1 MAYTSKFV
9 ESDVNGIKVV
19 QVNIDNENTK
29 ATIKGNKLL
38 ILWGPMYWEDKSGKK
53 LTVKPGNKSF
63 KFDSY
68 KRFVEWGKKKLEK
81 KQQRIETKKEWKRTK
96 VNGYYVY
103 DVEGKEEV
111 AEILKKIDKDV
122 KPILRHFKI
131 EYTHLFET
139 LGEGYSGFNKGGY
152 GMDCIGLNVRQHVNN
167 MKLKKYSSIMLTM
180 IHELAHCRF
189 RNHKKEFYDFMNE
202 IVEFARKKGIYNPS

>member
-9 ESDVNGIKVV
+9 ESDINGMKVV

-38 ILWGPMYWEDKSGKK
+38 ILWGLMYWEDKSGKK

-111 AEILKKIDKDV
+111 AEILKKN
-122 KPILRHFKI
+122 R
-131 EYTHLFET
+131 
-139 LGEGYSGFNKGGY
+139 
-152 GMDCIGLNVRQHVNN
+152 
-167 MKLKKYSSIMLTM
+167 
-180 IHELAHCRF
+180 
-189 RNHKKEFYDFMNE
+189 
-202 IVEFARKKGIYNPS
+202 